1 MKVRFSLYAVLAGCL
16 AIVPFVQHAAT
27 EQRGPL
33 TVTRLYTG
41 PDGQTHAQDIEL
53 KLLPRQGTQLQD
65 QSEVFK
71 AAGGRFVRAAPGFFE
86 DWHHPERRQYLITL
100 SGHGEI
106 EVAGGQKVQLLPGR
120 ILLVEDTTGKGHR
133 TRTIGSEARVSV
145 NIPLEGQ

>member
-1 MKVRFSLYAVLAGCL
+1 MKVQFPLCVVLAGCL
-16 AIVPFVQHAAT
+16 AVIPFVQHAAT
-27 EQRGPL
+27 QQRGPL

-41 PDGQTHAQDIEL
+41 PDGQTHAEEIAL
-53 KLLPRQGTQLQD
+53 KLMPRQGAELQD

-71 AAGGRFVRAAPGFFE
+71 AASGRFVRAAPGFFE

-120 ILLVEDTTGKGHR
+120 ILLVEDVTGKGHR
-133 TRTIGSEARVSV
+133 TRTIGSESRVSV
-145 NIPLEGQ
+145 NIPLDGQ